1 MLGELK
7 FAFPNKH
14 SVYMHDTNAKGLFEE
29 ASRPFSHGCM
39 RVRNPRRMAE
49 ILLGED
55 KGWDAAQI
63 ADLIANGPENNE
75 VPIDRKIGVHI
86 TYFTAWVDDKG
97 ETADRARRVRA
108 RAAHHAGAAG
118 PLEPDRQGPEP
129 PRARCARPKAW
140 PTAGGFGS
148 VGDFISSALGGF

>member
-7 FAFPNKH
+7 FNFRNKH
-14 SVYMHDTNAKGLFEE
+14 LVYMHDTNARQLFEE

-55 KGWDAAQI
+55 KGWDAARV
-63 ADLIANGPENNE
+63 ADLIANGPPNNE
-75 VPIDRKIGVHI
+75 VPVEHKIGVHI
-86 TYFTAWVDDKG
+86 TYFTAWVD
-97 ETADRARRVRA
+97 ERAAADGARRVRP
-108 RAAHHAGAAG
+108 RAAPEAGAGRRVGA
-118 PLEPDRQGPEP
+118 DRRRAEP
-129 PRARCARPKAW
+129 PRAGAGAGERLLRRRPFK
-140 PTAGGFGS
+140 S